1 MGLLQKSMVRNEP
14 ERMTN
19 GTVSV
24 TMGPERMGQMDL
36 VFAFLIFLI
45 CVAACMVL
53 GASLSWALLV
63 GLVCFALVGLRRGY
77 SVRELGGMAA
87 EEMKAAGKVLRI
99 LLLIGLLT
107 ALWRA
112 GGTVAFFVRTGV
124 SLITPNTFLLVAF
137 LLPALFSMA
146 FGSSFGVVGTAGVI
160 LMTIARSG
168 GANLLAASG
177 AIMSGIYVGER
188 LSPASSAAA
197 VAAAVAGVDD
207 RAFRSRMWRDTLL
220 PFSITLLLYGVLSPV
235 YPIHQVDGQ
244 ILQALSTGFD
254 LSWPVILPAVALLAL
269 PWMKVSAV
277 GAILVSCVLSALCAL
292 LIQHMDPG
300 QLLWACV
307 TGYEAVEPELRDILS
322 GGGLCSMLDVAI
334 IVVLSCAY
342 SGLFSGTGFLD
353 PVTEKM
359 GGLIDRIGL
368 FATHVLLS
376 LGTCMLFC
384 NQTVG
389 TVLSA
394 QLTREEY
401 RRRDL
406 PPMEMAAN
414 IGNSVINLAGLV
426 PWAIACSVPL
436 ATMGVG
442 LSMLPF
448 ACYLYLL
455 PLCCWAKEIWKG
467 RKKTG
472 KEPAGKMSP
481 HQENRIIYS

>member
-1 MGLLQKSMVRNEP
+1 M
-14 ERMTN
+14 
-19 GTVSV
+19 
-24 TMGPERMGQMDL
+24 
-36 VFAFLIFLI
+36 
-45 CVAACMVL
+45 
-53 GASLSWALLV
+53 
-63 GLVCFALVGLRRGY
+63 
-77 SVRELGGMAA
+77 
-87 EEMKAAGKVLRI
+87 
-99 LLLIGLLT
+99 
-107 ALWRA
+107 
-112 GGTVAFFVRTGV
+112 AFFVRTGV

-146 FGSSFGVVGTAGVI
+146 FGSSFGVAGTAGVI

-168 GANLLAASG
+168 GANLLAAGG

-197 VAAAVAGVDD
+197 VAAAVSGVDD
-207 RAFRSRMWRDTLL
+207 RAFRSRMWRDSLI
-220 PFSITLLLYGVLSPV
+220 PFSITLLLYGILSPV
-235 YPIHQVDGQ
+235 YPIHQVDGR

-254 LSWPVILPAVALLAL
+254 LSWPVVLPAVALLAL

-277 GAILVSCVLSALCAL
+277 GAILASCVLSVLCAL

-307 TGYEAVEPELRDILS
+307 AGYEAAEPELREILS
-322 GGGLCSMLDVAI
+322 GGGLCSMLDVAV

-359 GGLIDRIGL
+359 RVLMDRIGL
-368 FATHVLLS
+368 FATHVLLAF
-376 LGTCMLFC
+376 GTCMLFC

-401 RRRDL
+401 RRRGL
-406 PPMEMAAN
+406 PSMEMAAN
-414 IGNSVINLAGLV
+414 IGNTVINLAGLV

-436 ATMGVG
+436 TTMGVG
-442 LSMLPF
+442 LWALPF
-448 ACYLYLL
+448 AFYLYLV
-455 PLCCWAKEIWKG
+455 PLCCWMVEIWKG
-467 RKKTG
+467 RKKDRNKQTESR
-472 KEPAGKMSP
+472 EPRS
-481 HQENRIIYS
+481 

>member
-1 MGLLQKSMVRNEP
+1 MDDKRSVGCYNVR
-14 ERMTN
+14 ERMDK
-19 GTVSV
+19 
-24 TMGPERMGQMDL
+24 MDL
-36 VFAFLIFLI
+36 LLAFLVFLA
-45 CVAACMVL
+45 CVAACMGL
-53 GASLSWALLV
+53 GKSLSWALLA
-63 GLVCFALVGLRRGY
+63 GFVCFFCVGLRRGY
-77 SVRELGGMAA
+77 SPGALGRMAA
-87 EEMKAAGKVLRI
+87 EEMKTAGKVLRI

-168 GANLLAASG
+168 GANLLAAAG

-220 PFSITLLLYGVLSPV
+220 PFVLTLALYGILSPV
-235 YPIHQVDGQ
+235 HPIHQVDGQ
-244 ILQALSTGFD
+244 ILQALSSGFQ
-254 LSWPVILPAVALLAL
+254 LSWPVILPAAALLAL
-269 PWMKVSAV
+269 PWVGVSAV

-292 LIQHMDPG
+292 LLQHMDPG

-307 TGYEAVEPELRDILS
+307 AGYQAQQPELRDILS
-322 GGGLCSMLDVAI
+322 GGGLFSMLDVAV

-342 SGLFSGTGFLD
+342 SGLFSGTGFLN
-353 PVTEKM
+353 PVVEKM
-359 GGLIDRIGL
+359 GQLIDRIGL
-368 FATHVLLS
+368 FAVHILLA

-401 RRRDL
+401 RRRGL

-414 IGNSVINLAGLV
+414 IGNTVINLAGLV

-436 ATMGVG
+436 TTMGVG
-442 LSMLPF
+442 LSALPF

-455 PLCCWAKEIWKG
+455 PLCCWGMEIWRG
-467 RKKTG
+467 RRG
-472 KEPAGKMSP
+472 HG
-481 HQENRIIYS
+481 ENISKSRKINNL

>member
-1 MGLLQKSMVRNEP
+1 MEGSEELFQKFVRRKGLRWVTKA
-14 ERMTN
+14 TA
-19 GTVSV
+19 GA
-24 TMGPERMGQMDL
+24 TMGPERMGEMDL
-36 VFAFLIFLI
+36 LLAFFVFLS
-45 CVAACMVL
+45 CVVACMVL
-53 GASLSWALLV
+53 EISLSWALLA

-77 SVRELGGMAA
+77 SAPELGRMAMK
-87 EEMKAAGKVLRI
+87 EMKTAGKVLRI

-220 PFSITLLLYGVLSPV
+220 PFSITLVIYAVLSPI
-235 YPIHQVDGQ
+235 YPIHQVDGA
-244 ILQALSTGFD
+244 ILQALSTGFH
-254 LSWPVILPAVALLAL
+254 LSWPVILPAVALLVL
-269 PWMKVSAV
+269 PWIKMSAV
-277 GAILVSCVLSALCAL
+277 GAILVSCVLSVLCAL
-292 LIQHMDPG
+292 LLQHMDPG

-307 TGYEAVEPELRDILS
+307 TGYEAAEPELREILS

-342 SGLFSGTGFLD
+342 SGLFSGTGFLN
-353 PVTEKM
+353 PVVEKM
-359 GGLIDRIGL
+359 GWLMDRIGL

-394 QLTREEY
+394 QFTREEY
-401 RRRDL
+401 RRREL

-442 LSMLPF
+442 TSVLPF
-448 ACYLYLL
+448 AFYLYLV
-455 PLCCWAKEIWKG
+455 PLCCWIAEIWKG
-467 RKKTG
+467 RKRAG
-472 KEPAGKMSP
+472 NDPAGRKEAGSCK
-481 HQENRIIYS
+481 

>member
-1 MGLLQKSMVRNEP
+1 
-14 ERMTN
+14 
-19 GTVSV
+19 
-24 TMGPERMGQMDL
+24 MDL
-36 VFAFLIFLI
+36 IIAFLVFLV

-53 GASLSWALLV
+53 GKSLSWALLA

-77 SVRELGGMAA
+77 SVRELSRMAA
-87 EEMKAAGKVLRI
+87 QEMKTAGKVLRI

-124 SLITPNTFLLVAF
+124 SFITPNTFLLVAF

-197 VAAAVAGVDD
+197 VAAAVSGVDD
-207 RAFRSRMWRDTLL
+207 RSFRSRMWRDTLL
-220 PFSITLLLYGVLSPV
+220 PFSITLILYGILSPI

-244 ILQALSTGFD
+244 ILQALSTGFR

-269 PWMKVSAV
+269 PWLRVSAV
-277 GAILVSCVLSALCAL
+277 GAILVSCVLSVLCAL
-292 LIQHMDPG
+292 LIQQMDPV

-307 TGYEAVEPELRDILS
+307 AGYEATEPELRDILS
-322 GGGLCSMLDVAI
+322 GGGLSSMLDVAI

-359 GGLIDRIGL
+359 GPLMDRIGV
-368 FATHVLLS
+368 FATHILLS
-376 LGTCMLFC
+376 FGTCMLFC

-401 RRRDL
+401 HRRGL
-406 PPMEMAAN
+406 PPMELAAN
-414 IGNSVINLAGLV
+414 IGNTVINLAGLV

-436 ATMGVG
+436 TTMGVG
-442 LSMLPF
+442 LSALPF
-448 ACYLYLL
+448 AFYLYLL
-455 PLCCWAKEIWKG
+455 PLCCWAMELWRG
-467 RKKTG
+467 RKKTSG
-472 KEPAGKMSP
+472 KSAEQAGSRDGK
-481 HQENRIIYS
+481 

>member
-1 MGLLQKSMVRNEP
+1 
-14 ERMTN
+14 
-19 GTVSV
+19 
-24 TMGPERMGQMDL
+24 MDL
-36 VFAFLIFLI
+36 LLGFLIFLAF
-45 CVAACMVL
+45 VAGCMAL
-53 GASLSWALLV
+53 GASLSWALLA
-63 GLVCFALVGLRRGY
+63 GLACFFLVGLRRGY
-77 SVRELGGMAA
+77 SAWELGRMAA
-87 EEMKAAGKVLRI
+87 EEMKTAGKVLRI

-112 GGTVAFFVRTGV
+112 CGTVAFFVRAGV

-168 GANLLAASG
+168 GANLLAAGG
-177 AIMSGIYVGER
+177 AVMSGIYVGER

-197 VAAAVAGVDD
+197 VAAAVSEVDD
-207 RAFRSRMWRDTLL
+207 RAFRSRMWRDTLV
-220 PFSITLLLYGVLSPV
+220 PFALTLAFYGALSPV
-235 YPIHQVDGQ
+235 CPIHQVDEG
-244 ILQALSTGFD
+244 IMRALSEGFQ
-254 LSWPVILPAVALLAL
+254 LSWPVILPAAALLAL
-269 PWMKVSAV
+269 PWLKMSAV
-277 GAILVSCVLSALCAL
+277 GSLVVSCVLSAVCAL
-292 LIQHMDPG
+292 WIQHMEAG
-300 QLLWACV
+300 QLLWSCV
-307 TGYEAVEPELRDILS
+307 AGYRAVQPELGDILS
-322 GGGLCSMLDVAI
+322 GGGLWSMVDVAV

-342 SGLFSGTGFLD
+342 SGIFSGTGFLD

-359 GGLIDRIGL
+359 GALMDRIGL

-401 RRRDL
+401 RRRGL

-442 LSMLPF
+442 LAILPF
-448 ACYLYLL
+448 AAYLYLL
-455 PLCCWAKEIWKG
+455 PLCCWMGEVRKG
-467 RKKTG
+467 RKSRGGRGYQK
-472 KEPAGKMSP
+472 KENQYQ
-481 HQENRIIYS
+481 HNL